1 MKKILFVFAASLLF
15 LSQTSFAQ
23 AATCAAPDRCDAK
36 CAAGETSVN
45 KTCATKGQVC
55 CSKSTTGTAAG
66 TTTGT
71 GTTATGGTQ
80 TAPPQAP
87 VSISFENPLK
97 FNTVEGVIT
106 SVMGGIQGLVG
117 TIALLMIVVGAIM
130 YVLSFGD
137 EGKIKKAKA
146 LITAA
151 LIGIVIVIA
160 APAFLKE
167 IANLLGWGGDVTGVD
182 GATSFSL
189 TQIATKVLQF
199 LLSIIGTLALIMLI
213 IGAIMYLTSAG
224 NENQAKKARS
234 VITAAFIG
242 ITIAMASLVVISQL
256 ASFFQ

>member
-1 MKKILFVFAASLLF
+1 
-15 LSQTSFAQ
+15 
-23 AATCAAPDRCDAK
+23 
-36 CAAGETSVN
+36 
-45 KTCATKGQVC
+45 
-55 CSKSTTGTAAG
+55 
-66 TTTGT
+66 
-71 GTTATGGTQ
+71 
-80 TAPPQAP
+80 
-87 VSISFENPLK
+87 
-97 FNTVEGVIT
+97 
-106 SVMGGIQGLVG
+106 MGGIQGLVG
-117 TIALLMIVVGAIM
+117 TVALLMIVVGAIM

-256 ASFFQ
+256 AEFFK

>member
-1 MKKILFVFAASLLF
+1 
-15 LSQTSFAQ
+15 
-23 AATCAAPDRCDAK
+23 
-36 CAAGETSVN
+36 
-45 KTCATKGQVC
+45 
-55 CSKSTTGTAAG
+55 
-66 TTTGT
+66 
-71 GTTATGGTQ
+71 
-80 TAPPQAP
+80 
-87 VSISFENPLK
+87 
-97 FNTVEGVIT
+97 
-106 SVMGGIQGLVG
+106 MGGIQSLVA
-117 TIALLMIVVGAIM
+117 TIALLMIVIGAIM

-137 EGKIKKAKA
+137 EGKIKKAKT

-167 IANLLGWGGDVTGVD
+167 IANLLGWGGEVTGVE

-242 ITIAMASLVVISQL
+242 IVIAMASLVVIGQL
-256 ASFFQ
+256 AEFFK